1 MIVIA
6 NPFDRTTK
14 YDSFRKQCSVCNQ
27 LKNGCRTAESC
38 SIKRGQCAKLVN
50 FLIVSMFLRVQN
62 HYMPI
67 ITLMLKCMRLCV
79 EIKVIETRTK
89 WEGAREITRSRF
101 WARPYECRARTKQYV
116 IRNAHRNTIQ
126 KGRWNMPFIML
137 LGLFIQKFHR
147 ETGPLVCVLWA
158 LLYALSLPPC
168 DGWWCACYK
177 RFTRSSLY

>member
-1 MIVIA
+1 MIAIA

-89 WEGAREITRSRF
+89 WEGAREITRSQKHPAIWMSRAHQTICDSKCPPKHNTKRTMKHAIHNAAGTIYSKISPRNRP
-101 WARPYECRARTKQYV
+101 AR
-116 IRNAHRNTIQ
+116 
-126 KGRWNMPFIML
+126 
-137 LGLFIQKFHR
+137 
-147 ETGPLVCVLWA
+147 VCVVGPIVR
-158 LLYALSLPPC
+158 SLTSTM
-168 DGWWCACYK
+168 WWLMM
-177 RFTRSSLY
+177 RVL